1 MSESKSPWSL
11 GDTLTES
18 RTRKSSEDDMAT
30 VLKMIPRDVVMD
42 GLRELMFVQDL
53 LLSEAVFSAP

>member
-1 MSESKSPWSL
+1 
-11 GDTLTES
+11 
-18 RTRKSSEDDMAT
+18 MAT